1 VDSVEQNTTPT
12 VLAEP
17 YGPIEIP
24 CKTCGTPFMSVRPR
38 NYYCG
43 RPCWRE
49 SVKNPRTLCEAE
61 GCTRP
66 RKTAHLCG
74 GHEQRLYRSGDLML
88 DKPLKEYPLRGTGT
102 TITGGGYRLIRIDG
116 KNVLEHR
123 VVMSRHLG
131 RPLLSHETVHHRNG
145 DKLDNRLENLEV
157 WSGRHGRGQTVKDLV
172 EFAVETLRTYAPERL
187 REGA

>member
-1 VDSVEQNTTPT
+1 
-12 VLAEP
+12 
-17 YGPIEIP
+17 
-24 CKTCGTPFMSVRPR
+24 
-38 NYYCG
+38 
-43 RPCWRE
+43 
-49 SVKNPRTLCEAE
+49 
-61 GCTRP
+61 
-66 RKTAHLCG
+66 
-74 GHEQRLYRSGDLML
+74 ML